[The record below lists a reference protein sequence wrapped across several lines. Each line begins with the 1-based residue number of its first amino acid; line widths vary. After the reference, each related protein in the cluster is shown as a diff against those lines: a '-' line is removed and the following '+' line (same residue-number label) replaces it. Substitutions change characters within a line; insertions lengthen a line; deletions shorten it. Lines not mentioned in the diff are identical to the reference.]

1 MLLVTA
7 LFGGLMLMSI
17 QSRRRT
23 IAILLIGAIAI
34 LATSPPPAQAQL
46 PFCLPCVIQA
56 VLATITVTIGGW
68 LNQINGVLAKIFA
81 LFQQTVWPP
90 GKISLA
96 KSQIQSMI
104 TQFLGVLQSI
114 MSINPHTATLPHPVA
129 LESIIRD
136 RSTADLSSVPPA
148 YVNTYR
154 AVPQAGN
161 IAPQDRDLTDMDDA
175 MAQDNLMM
183 LKESDQ
189 AQDLQ
194 LQLANQ
200 IESLV
205 ANPNI
210 NISAPGSSSLIT
222 AAAVAGEI
230 RSQAVTQKML
240 AGWLRQEAA
249 RVAHE
254 NAIRKRNAAYSSQLQ
269 TDMTNVLQHK

>member
-7 LFGGLMLMSI
+7 LFGGLMLLSVE
-17 QSRRRT
+17 SRRRT
-23 IAILLIGAIAI
+23 VAVLLIGCIAILGI
-34 LATSPPPAQAQL
+34 SPPPAQAQL

-56 VLATITVTIGGW
+56 VLNTITVTIGGW
-68 LNQINGVLAKIFA
+68 LTSINVVLGK
-81 LFQQTVWPP
+81 LFSLFTQTVWPLAE
-90 GKISLA
+90 INLA
-96 KSQIQSMI
+96 KSQIRSI
-104 TQFLGVLQSI
+104 IAQFLGVLQSI
-114 MSINPHTATLPHPVA
+114 MSINPHTATLPHPIA
-129 LESIIRD
+129 LESVIRD
-136 RSTADLSSVPPA
+136 RSAADLSSVPPA
-148 YVNTYR
+148 YVNTFR

-205 ANPNI
+205 GNPSI

-230 RSQAVTQKML
+230 QSQAVTQKML
-240 AGWLRQEAA
+240 AAMLRQEAA
-249 RVAHE
+249 RVAHD
-254 NAIRKRNAAYSSQLQ
+254 NAIRQRNAAYAGQLQ
-269 TDMTNVLQHK
+269 TDMTNVLQHR